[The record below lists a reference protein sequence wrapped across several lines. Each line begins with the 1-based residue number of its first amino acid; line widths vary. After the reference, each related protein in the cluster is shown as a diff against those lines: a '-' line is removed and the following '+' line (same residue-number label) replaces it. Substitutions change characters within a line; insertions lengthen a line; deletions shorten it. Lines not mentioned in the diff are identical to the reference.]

1 MSYIKYW
8 MSYIY
13 LMLYIRYAVSID
25 MIYPSELN
33 DVQLSIQ
40 VCFVSFV
47 PHYSFYTSVF
57 RFF

>member
-13 LMLYIRYAVSID
+13 LMSYIRYAVSID
-25 MIYPSELN
+25 MIYQSELD
-33 DVQLSIQ
+33 DVQLSIK
-40 VCFVSFV
+40 VSFVSFV
-47 PHYSFYTSVF
+47 PHSSFYTSVF

>member
-25 MIYPSELN
+25 MIYPSELD